1 MSDLTRSLMEQR
13 RWDQVLP
20 AVGTKAQIVK
30 ELSSTPVKTA
40 KQKALRYLE
49 RGYPSPSPVKPKAGR
64 KTRKRKTRRRY

>member
-1 MSDLTRSLMEQR
+1 MEQR
-13 RWDQVLP
+13 RWDQLLP

-49 RGYPSPSPVKPKAGR
+49 RGFVSPSPVKPKAGR
-64 KTRKRKTRRRY
+64 KTRKRKTKRRY